1 MVKMCMVFGRDDQR
15 AGYADDEGDQRVAV
29 IEDAPVE
36 VRKVMLKPLE

>member
-1 MVKMCMVFGRDDQR
+1 MVKMCMVLGRDDQC

-29 IEDAPVE
+29 VEDASVE

>member
-1 MVKMCMVFGRDDQR
+1 MVKLCMVPGKDDQR

-29 IEDAPVE
+29 VEDASVE